1 MNERVYNVKN
11 RSAGTVVYRIPE
23 QGIRRVFQ
31 PGEVKRIS
39 HAELEALSFRAGGK
53 EMISQYLQVR
63 NIEALNELNIN
74 IESEYFMDKEQ
85 VEELI
90 RSGSVDQWIDALNFA
105 PAGVIELIKQ
115 FSVSMPL
122 ADYNKRQI
130 LKDKLGFD
138 VDKAIANAAAAK
150 EEEPVAPA
158 PTGPVRRSVP
168 IIDKTALT
176 EAEAVKAPKEYNIVS
191 EG

>member
-1 MNERVYNVKN
+1 MSNERVYNVKN
-11 RSAGTVVYRIPE
+11 RSAGIVVYRIPE

-39 HAELEALSFRAGGK
+39 HAELEALSYRAGGK
-53 EMISQYLQVR
+53 EIISQYLQVR
-63 NIEALNELNIN
+63 NIEALSELNIN

-90 RSGSVDQWIDALNFA
+90 ANGSVDQWVDALNFA

-130 LKDKLGFD
+130 LKEKLGFD
-138 VDKAIANAAAAK
+138 IDKAIANAQADK
-150 EEEPVAPA
+150 EEEPVVA
-158 PTGPVRRSVP
+158 PTGPVRRSSP
-168 IIDKTALT
+168 IIDKSALAES
-176 EAEAVKAPKEYNIVS
+176 EAPKQPKEYKVIS